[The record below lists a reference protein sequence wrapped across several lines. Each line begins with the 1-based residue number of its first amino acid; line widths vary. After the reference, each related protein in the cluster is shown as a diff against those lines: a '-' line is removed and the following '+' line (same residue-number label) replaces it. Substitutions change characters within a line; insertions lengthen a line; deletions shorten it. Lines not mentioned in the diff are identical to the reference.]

1 MSKIFG
7 IIFSS
12 FLFVLLSCLSCTQ
25 NEQFPV
31 KKSEKVALQNVV
43 LRNPVIQI
51 NQFST
56 ADSLPENNFINEL
69 NRFFQFKLWYE
80 AQNPGFDLE
89 KLVSLWSNLQNKSSD
104 FNLNEVKKWIEV
116 TGFLLEVTANEKYAA
131 ELETIVYQSSTK
143 FSESEI
149 REIENLLIPF
159 IFTKNV
165 DYIYVNLF
173 VNSAVK
179 YGHTLKGAVEI
190 TQETEFPESGEVQ
203 IKFKMENNRYIE
215 LYIRIPEWAEGA
227 TVTEKGVKYVAVP
240 GTYCPIARK
249 WKEGDFVEITFPFEK
264 IPASIKSN

>member
-12 FLFVLLSCLSCTQ
+12 FLFVLISCTQ

-43 LRNPVIQI
+43 TQGSFIQI

-56 ADSLPENNFINEL
+56 ADSVSENNFMIEL
-69 NRFFQFKLWYE
+69 NGLIQFKLWYE
-80 AQNPGFDLE
+80 EQNPGFDMAKLE
-89 KLVSLWSNLQNKSSD
+89 SMWSNIQNKCSD
-104 FNLNEVKKWIEV
+104 FNLNEVKIWIEI
-116 TGFLLEVTANEKYAA
+116 TGFLLEMTANERYAA
-131 ELETIVYQSSTK
+131 ELETIVYQVASR
-143 FSESEI
+143 FSENEI
-149 REIENLLIPF
+149 NEIENLLIPF

-165 DYIYVNLF
+165 DHIYVNLF

-179 YGHTLKGAVEI
+179 YEHTLKGAVEI
-190 TQETEFPESGEVQ
+190 TQETDFPESGKVQ
-203 IKFKMENNRYIE
+203 IKFKMENKRYIE

-227 TVTEKGVKYVAVP
+227 TVVEKGVKYVAVT

-249 WKEGDFVEITFPFEK
+249 WKEGDFVEITFPSEK

>member
-12 FLFVLLSCLSCTQ
+12 VLLVLYSCTQ

-43 LRNPVIQI
+43 TEGPFIQI
-51 NQFST
+51 NQFSI
-56 ADSLPENNFINEL
+56 ADSVPENNFSMELNEL
-69 NRFFQFKLWYE
+69 IQFKLWYE
-80 AQNPGFDLE
+80 EQNSAFDLAMLE
-89 KLVSLWSNLQNKSSD
+89 SLWSNLQNKSSN
-104 FNLNEVKKWIEV
+104 FNLNEVKSWIEI
-116 TGFLLEVTANEKYAA
+116 TGFLLEITAQERYAQ
-131 ELETIVYQSSTK
+131 ELESIVYQVDSK

-149 REIENLLIPF
+149 YEIENLLIPF

-165 DYIYVNLF
+165 DHIYVNLF

-179 YGHTLKGAVEI
+179 YEHTLKGVVEI
-190 TQETEFPESGEVQ
+190 TQESEFPESGEVQ
-203 IKFKMENNRYIE
+203 IKFKMENKRYIE

-227 TVTEKGVKYVAVP
+227 TVVEKGVKYVAVP

-249 WKEGDFVEITFPFEK
+249 WKEGDFVEITFPSEK
-264 IPASIKSN
+264 IPASLKSN